1 MGPPLGKA
9 FHLEGSQG
17 RLPVIE
23 RLERTLD
30 YRALARFVWDAV
42 FFAGTRGGKKT
53 ITAAIGDAANKFGV
67 SEEMVRRGWR
77 LFGRAE
83 RNRTESMS

>member
-1 MGPPLGKA
+1 VM
-9 FHLEGSQG
+9 
-17 RLPVIE
+17 E

-42 FFAGTRGGKKT
+42 FEASTRGEKTT

-77 LFGRAE
+77 LFGSAE
-83 RNRTESMS
+83 RNRTESVS